1 MLSSSPGRA
10 RLRQAMEP
18 VFNNPWVF
26 DSGATLADVLPD
38 SPHFF
43 VAPAVN
49 LEKMRV
55 PVSRTLLFILD
66 LLFSIDE
73 QHGVKSC
80 GDLAHKCVL
89 FLSSCKFPLNS
100 LSHSSKTR
108 LHFVALT
115 LTTQMMPWP
124 RPKTC
129 HVGLFLEPRFPY
141 TESNSHLDTLFFETL
156 SPGIDQSLLKRAA
169 RARVT
174 VDSHNVHSA

>member
-1 MLSSSPGRA
+1 
-10 RLRQAMEP
+10 MEP

-80 GDLAHKCVL
+80 GDLAQKCVM
-89 FLSSCKFPLNS
+89 FLSSCRFPLNS
-100 LSHSSKTR
+100 SSHSSQNSAS
-108 LHFVALT
+108 LCCADSENSDDALASAKD
-115 LTTQMMPWP
+115 MP
-124 RPKTC
+124 C
-129 HVGLFLEPRFPY
+129 
-141 TESNSHLDTLFFETL
+141 
-156 SPGIDQSLLKRAA
+156 RA
-169 RARVT
+169 V
-174 VDSHNVHSA
+174 S

>member
-1 MLSSSPGRA
+1 
-10 RLRQAMEP
+10 MEP

-73 QHGVKSC
+73 QHCVKSR
-80 GDLAHKCVL
+80 GDLAHKCVIFAVIL
-89 FLSSCKFPLNS
+89 QISVK
-100 LSHSSKTR
+100 
-108 LHFVALT
+108 
-115 LTTQMMPWP
+115 Q
-124 RPKTC
+124 
-129 HVGLFLEPRFPY
+129 LEPLVPKLGF
-141 TESNSHLDTLFFETL
+141 TLL
-156 SPGIDQSLLKRAA
+156 R
-169 RARVT
+169 
-174 VDSHNVHSA
+174 